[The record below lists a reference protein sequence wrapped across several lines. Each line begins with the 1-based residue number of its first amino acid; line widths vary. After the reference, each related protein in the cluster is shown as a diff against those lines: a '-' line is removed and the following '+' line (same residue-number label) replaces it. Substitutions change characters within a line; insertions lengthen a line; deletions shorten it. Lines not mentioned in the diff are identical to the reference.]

1 MLLHRT
7 LEGQHLRGS
16 GLGLFCLKLG
26 SLSTIHQNI
35 SAMTPSRLVV
45 AIAYVHNRW
54 MRLLFYAKSLW
65 PFKMF
70 LTLPVPVEQTAPFLN
85 LPVDILHTVCD
96 ELPLSTTIL
105 LALTCRD
112 LWYTLRNK
120 CRARFSAMTRE
131 DQLDTLTEMANVL
144 PDEYH
149 CITCNLLLP
158 VASHDLP
165 GYTIF
170 SRHPYHRCHTSKS
183 RDHLLWAQPSSYEL
197 FFHHVQL
204 AMKYSRKK
212 DTHQDYL
219 KDILRE
225 YETHPARP
233 SIIKTFRAKPKIVE
247 NKFILLMT
255 YVLDAK
261 ACRSADR
268 SDKSH
273 FVSFCPQH
281 CIGLGIGPRHSF
293 ATNVFRAAVDAL
305 RVPALQ
311 ITLLSCES
319 CPTDYAIIANKDEV
333 VVMAWHDLGN
343 GLSVKDPCW
352 QSHVYTAENN
362 TVSAKTFEWRNHAS
376 VVRMYDGCVDRHWE
390 WRSSDDESEWGCDR
404 RCDALF
410 HAKDS
415 HPEYL
420 GFFDIAYGF
429 ATSFTREIF
438 STPSQMLSRYMSGEL
453 VFKTEEPQT

>member
-1 MLLHRT
+1 
-7 LEGQHLRGS
+7 
-16 GLGLFCLKLG
+16 
-26 SLSTIHQNI
+26 
-35 SAMTPSRLVV
+35 MTTSRLVL
-45 AIAYVHNRW
+45 AITDVHNRW
-54 MRLLFYAKSLW
+54 IRLLLYAKLLW

-105 LALTCRD
+105 LALTCKD

-131 DQLDTLTEMANVL
+131 DQFDTLTELANVL

-149 CITCNLLLP
+149 CLTCNLLLP
-158 VASHDLP
+158 VASDDLP
-165 GYTIF
+165 GYIIF
-170 SRHPYHRCHTSKS
+170 SRHPYHRCRTSRS

-219 KDILRE
+219 KNILRE

-273 FVSFCPQH
+273 FVSFCPHH
-281 CIGLGIGPRHSF
+281 CIGLGIGPRYSF
-293 ATNVFRAAVDAL
+293 ATNVRRAAVDAL
-305 RVPALQ
+305 RDPALP
-311 ITLLSCES
+311 IRLFSCQS
-319 CPTDYAIIANKDEV
+319 CSSDYAIIANKEEV
-333 VVMAWHDLGN
+333 VIMAWRDLGN

-352 QSHVYTAENN
+352 QSQVFTPENIG
-362 TVSAKTFEWRNHAS
+362 VGAKRSIYRDHAS
-376 VVRMYDGCVDRHWE
+376 VVRMYDGCNDRHWE
-390 WRSSDDESEWGCDR
+390 WRPPQGDFEWVCGR
-404 RCDALF
+404 RCDALL
-410 HAKDS
+410 HAQDS
-415 HPEYL
+415 HPDWFGL
-420 GFFDIAYGF
+420 FNLASGQSANFTLK
-429 ATSFTREIF
+429 TS
-438 STPSQMLSRYMSGEL
+438 STPSQILSRYMTSGRLLLFE
-453 VFKTEEPQT
+453 KSQS